1 MQTQSYKHT
10 HIHVHVNAHF
20 QTAYHGF
27 PSSPSAITFEPASQL
42 LAIGT
47 KYGDFRVYGRPGIE
61 FKATTDSKAPINE
74 IFAFRN
80 LHQFITVSG
89 DNSVVLWELNT
100 EGQPLLTPT
109 KEFKMDPE
117 G

>member
-1 MQTQSYKHT
+1 MHVRVLV
-10 HIHVHVNAHF
+10 HI

-27 PSSPSAITFEPASQL
+27 PSAPTAISYEPASQL

-61 FKATTDSKAPINE
+61 FRASTDTKVPIKE

-89 DNSVVLWELNT
+89 DNSVVLWELST
-100 EGQPLLTPT
+100 DGQPLLTPT